1 MSTHV
6 SLKALVNKL
15 KKQVK
20 TLEKQEM
27 ASRKQMQ
34 DAIKKM
40 RKAGEGYKDELAS
53 KVRIISDKMTH
64 AHLSSYHKAAKKIEK
79 QLMKIAQE
87 KINAVALALA
97 KIERKHATLLTKR
110 FAKAKKKVKKTKV
123 TTKAK

>member
-6 SLKALVNKL
+6 KLNALVTKL

-20 TLEKQEM
+20 ALEKKEM
-27 ASRKQMQ
+27 ASRKQLQ
-34 DAIKKM
+34 IAIKKM
-40 RKAGEGYKDELAS
+40 RHVGKGYKDELAS
-53 KVRIISDKMTH
+53 KVRIISDKMTN
-64 AHLSSYHKAAKKIEK
+64 AHFSTYHKAAKKIEK

-110 FAKAKKKVKKTKV
+110 FAKKPKKVRKTR
-123 TTKAK
+123 TSIKAK